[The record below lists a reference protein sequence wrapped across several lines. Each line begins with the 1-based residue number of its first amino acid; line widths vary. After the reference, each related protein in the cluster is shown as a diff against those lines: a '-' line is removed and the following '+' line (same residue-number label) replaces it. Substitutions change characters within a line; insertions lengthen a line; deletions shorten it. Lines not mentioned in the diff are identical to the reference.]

1 MVTARQLTYFCH
13 YRNAVDFG
21 IALMTN
27 PNLAL
32 LWVETL
38 AAKMAAGDL
47 EGYQEGQVPAD
58 VKSWREWVP
67 HA

>member
-1 MVTARQLTYFCH
+1 
-13 YRNAVDFG
+13 
-21 IALMTN
+21 MTN

-38 AAKMAAGDL
+38 AAKMASGGMH
-47 EGYQEGQVPAD
+47 GYQEGQIPDD

>member
-1 MVTARQLTYFCH
+1 
-13 YRNAVDFG
+13 
-21 IALMTN
+21 MTN